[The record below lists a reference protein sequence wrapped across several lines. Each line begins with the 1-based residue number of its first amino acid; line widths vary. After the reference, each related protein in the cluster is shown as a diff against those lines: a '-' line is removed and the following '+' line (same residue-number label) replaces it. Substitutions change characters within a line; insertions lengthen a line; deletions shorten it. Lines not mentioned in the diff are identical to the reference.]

1 MKKLNIK
8 KKMADTLDLPEEYAL
23 GSLKISIIDFSSV
36 GILNYK
42 SIVEYGENIIKINTK
57 EKMIRIEGDS
67 LIIDNITDDEIKIK
81 GSIKNLLFE

>member
-8 KKMADTLDLPEEYAL
+8 KKMADTFDLPEEYAV
-23 GSLKISIIDFSSV
+23 GSLKISIIDFNTV

-57 EKMIRIEGDS
+57 DKMIRIEGET

-81 GSIKNLLFE
+81 GNIKSLLFE

>member
-8 KKMADTLDLPEEYAL
+8 KKMADTLDLPEEYVV
-23 GSLKISIIDFSSV
+23 GSLKISIVDFNTV

-42 SIVEYGENIIKINTK
+42 SIVEYGENLIKINSK
-57 EKMIRIEGDS
+57 DKMIRIEGKS

-81 GSIKNLLFE
+81 GDISSVMFE

>member
-8 KKMADTLDLPEEYAL
+8 KKMADTFDLPEEYAV
-23 GSLKISIIDFSSV
+23 GSLKISIIDFNII

-42 SIVEYGENIIKINTK
+42 SIIEYGENIIKINTK
-57 EKMIRIEGDS
+57 EKIIRIEGDS

-81 GSIKNLLFE
+81 GRINSIVFE